1 MASLEIRGGNS
12 LMGEVRVQGSKN
24 AALPILSACL
34 LARGETK
41 LYNCPMILDVYNMIK
56 ILENMGCHTEIRR
69 DCVVVDT
76 SPKLTGIISEDDAA
90 SMRSSVMLMGAVL
103 GREGYVYLPW
113 PGGCSIGKRPVDL
126 HLSAL
131 EKMNVSVRTEPGGLC
146 CTTDGL
152 CGNVIVFPYPSVGA
166 TENVILTAVLARG
179 TTTICHAAKEPEIV
193 DMCLFL
199 NQMGAQIHGMGTS
212 QIIVH
217 GVKEL
222 KSISYTVMADRIVAG
237 TYLAAAA
244 ATGGNVLIH
253 DIEEKDI
260 RATLDALAGM
270 GCGIVVRQRQVRV
283 IAPQML
289 LPLESIHTQPFPGFP
304 TDMQSQIMVCLLTA
318 VGESIIYEDIF
329 EDRFKIVPEIR
340 KMGADVLINENK
352 AVIRGVG
359 ALHGSTVCAQDLR
372 GGAALVIAGLMA
384 EGDTKVEGSIYIERG
399 YQDICGD
406 LTLLGADI
414 HRT

>member
-237 TYLAAAA
+237 TYLASVAAVGGHA
-244 ATGGNVLIH
+244 RFYGLNASHLLSVLPVFQMMGMAIQVEDRAVTIKGELRPQPVTVETG
-253 DIEEKDI
+253 
-260 RATLDALAGM
+260 
-270 GCGIVVRQRQVRV
+270 
-283 IAPQML
+283 PY
-289 LPLESIHTQPFPGFP
+289 PGFP
-304 TDMQSQIMVCLLTA
+304 TDLQSPLMAVMA
-318 VGESIIYEDIF
+318 VGAGESLILENVFEGRYETAGELRKLGAQIIIE
-329 EDRFKIVPEIR
+329 E
-340 KMGADVLINENK
+340 K
-352 AVIRGVG
+352 AAHVRGISP
-359 ALHGSTVCAQDLR
+359 LYGSRVEAKDLR
-372 GGAALVIAGLMA
+372 GGAALVVAGLAA
-384 EGDTKVEGSIYIERG
+384 EGETVITGCHHIFRG
-399 YQDICGD
+399 YEDICRD
-406 LTLLGADI
+406 LSSLGAQI
-414 HRT
+414 SKQQ